1 MTCHSSTPCA
11 APGILYVSLSERVV
25 KLHEAARSAPARYA
39 FVFAAFSVV
48 VMGTLLILVY
58 WWMSSLL
65 ERHLQEAVQRQRAVL
80 LNDLAQD
87 GRESMLGLVRQH
99 TEKHNANPVHFPVH
113 FLAQDA
119 VGNRLAGDLPP
130 MRATEGWQEF
140 SLPFSSTH
148 GEMAAQVHRGLGA
161 WIDDDTFLLVTHDTA
176 DLNQTRKVLVGSFSA
191 ALAVTVLLALV
202 GGLSIGA
209 VLLRRVEGIN
219 HTARAIMDGDLSLRI
234 PVGGQRDELHG
245 LAESLNR
252 MLARIEELM
261 ENLRHVTNDV
271 AHDLRSPLGRLRQRL
286 EASRLKQCACV
297 EYETA
302 IDAAIVDTDIILNT
316 FDAML
321 RIAQVEAGARRARFT
336 TVDLS
341 VVAATIVEAFAPV
354 AEDEGRRLVRQIE
367 PGVTAKGDRELI
379 TQMLA
384 NLIENS
390 LRHTLTGTALG
401 LRVERVDASA
411 RITVTDAGSGIPA
424 DERERVFRRF
434 YRLDASRSTPGSG
447 LGLSLVAAVAKLH
460 DAQISLEDNK
470 PGLRVVIMFP

>member
-1 MTCHSSTPCA
+1 
-11 APGILYVSLSERVV
+11 
-25 KLHEAARSAPARYA
+25 
-39 FVFAAFSVV
+39 VFAAFSVV
-48 VMGTLLILVY
+48 VMGALLVLIY

-80 LNDLAQD
+80 LDDFAQD
-87 GRESMLGLVRQH
+87 GRESMLELVRQY
-99 TEKHNANPVHFPVH
+99 TEKHNASPVHFPVH
-113 FLAQDA
+113 FLAQDK
-119 VGNRLAGDLPP
+119 VGNPIAGDLPP
-130 MRATEGWQEF
+130 MKATEGWQEF
-140 SLPFSSTH
+140 SLPPSSAH
-148 GEMAAQVHRGLGA
+148 GDTTARVHRGLGT
-161 WIDDDTFLLVTHDTA
+161 WIDVDTFLLVTHDTG
-176 DLNQTRKVLVGSFSA
+176 DLNQTRKVLVGSFST

-219 HTARAIMDGDLSLRI
+219 RTARAIMDGDLSKRI
-234 PVGGQRDELHG
+234 PVDGRRDELNG

-286 EASRLKQCACV
+286 EASRLKQCACA

-302 IDAAIVDTDIILNT
+302 IDAAIDDTNVILNT

-321 RIAQVEAGARRARFT
+321 RIAQVEAGARRARFSA
-336 TVDLS
+336 VDLS
-341 VVAATIVEAFAPV
+341 VIATTIAEAFAPV
-354 AEDEGRRLVRQIE
+354 AEDESRRFVTHIE

-390 LRHTLTGTALG
+390 LRHTSSGTALG
-401 LRVERVDASA
+401 LRVERVEGTVY
-411 RITVTDAGSGIPA
+411 ITVADEGSGIPVG
-424 DERERVFRRF
+424 ERERVLCRF
-434 YRLDASRSTPGSG
+434 YRLDASRTTPGSG
-447 LGLSLVAAVAKLH
+447 LGLSLVAAVVKLH
-460 DAQISLEDNK
+460 DAQISLEDNE
-470 PGLRVVIMFP
+470 PGLRVVIVFS